1 MKIAIESN
9 DGETLNSPFC
19 KTRGYIIC
27 DIDNASITSTKYVK
41 IKSGYENLEVGSK
54 RRTLRKNIFSLSDCR
69 TVITR
74 GMARNSLKDL
84 KENGIDVFVTFNTRA
99 KDALSAYL
107 KERLLNRPVFH

>member
-19 KTRGYIIC
+19 KTRGYIVC
-27 DIDNASITSTKYVK
+27 DVDNSNIKKTKYVK
-41 IKSGYENLEVGSK
+41 IKNDDKRPEPGNK
-54 RRTLRKNIFSLSDCR
+54 RRTTCRTIFSLSECR

-74 GMARNSLKDL
+74 GMARNSLNDL

-107 KERLLNRPVFH
+107 KERLLNKPVFH

>member
-41 IKSGYENLEVGSK
+41 IKNVDENIEACS
-54 RRTLRKNIFSLSDCR
+54 RSRTTRKNIFSLSDCR

-84 KENGIDVFVTFNTRA
+84 KENGIDVFVTFNTQA
-99 KDALSAYL
+99 KDALRAYL
-107 KERLLNRPVFH
+107 KESLLYRPVFH